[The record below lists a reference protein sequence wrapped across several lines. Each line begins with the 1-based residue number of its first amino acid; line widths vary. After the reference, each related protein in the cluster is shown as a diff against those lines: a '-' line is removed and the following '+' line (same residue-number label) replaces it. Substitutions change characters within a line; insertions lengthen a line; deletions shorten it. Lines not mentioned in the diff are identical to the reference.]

1 MPREAAVLIR
11 ASGSGGVERLPL
23 DAPEVVIGRALDN
36 TYAIDDQLISRRH
49 ARILSGPDVGHRYI
63 VEDLGSRNGTWVN
76 GVRLAETRVL
86 EHGDEVRFGGA
97 TFTFHDPSSTL
108 SGDGP
113 ADLIVD
119 NRAGVAWARGQKLP
133 LSVKEYALLELL
145 YRNLDRPV
153 SLAEISRVVWPEYD
167 GAATTGNVE
176 SLVRRLREKLSA
188 AHAVSITIASQRG
201 QGYVLR
207 VV

>member
-1 MPREAAVLIR
+1 MAREFAALIR
-11 ASGSGGVERLPL
+11 AAGSRGVERLLIEP
-23 DAPEVVIGRALDN
+23 PEVTIGRALDC
-36 TYAIDDQLISRRH
+36 TFVIDDQLISRRH
-49 ARILSGPDVGHRYI
+49 ARILSGPAVGHRYI
-63 VEDLGSRNGTWVN
+63 VEDLGSRNGTFVN
-76 GVRLAETRVL
+76 GQRLTEARVL
-86 EHGDEVRFGGA
+86 EHNDEVRFGSA

-108 SGDGP
+108 SGDSA
-113 ADLIVD
+113 ADLVVD
-119 NRAGVAWARGQKLP
+119 HRSGVAWARGQKLQ

-145 YRNLDRPV
+145 YRNLDQPV

-188 AHAVSITIASQRG
+188 AHAVSITITSQRG